1 MALFAPHLNG
11 ELETCQDRL
20 ISTVLLSVAASRQSD
35 VDVQGKEDNMSS
47 IADNMLYHGPL
58 GGVTNLAPRILT
70 DPAGGTM
77 FFTTVTFI
85 SRRMSW
91 AGLVMVVKENYNCKR

>member
-11 ELETCQDRL
+11 ELETCQDRI
-20 ISTVLLSVAASRQSD
+20 ISTVLLMAAAAASHPSD
-35 VDVQGKEDNMSS
+35 VDVQSKEDHMSS

-70 DPAGGTM
+70 DPAGGTRC
-77 FFTTVTFI
+77 
-85 SRRMSW
+85 S
-91 AGLVMVVKENYNCKR
+91 LLQ

>member
-11 ELETCQDRL
+11 ELETCQDRI

-47 IADNMLYHGPL
+47 MRTICSITVPWEAYSS
-58 GGVTNLAPRILT
+58 VTKTNLAPRILT
-70 DPAGGTM
+70 DPAGFSGTRC
-77 FFTTVTFI
+77 
-85 SRRMSW
+85 S
-91 AGLVMVVKENYNCKR
+91 LL